1 MKPCLVIVLMA
12 ALLAPQVLHAQ
23 SGAQQIIKQ
32 RAKDLRDQNNARQGV
47 TPPASAPKSTSTTP
61 QQPAQAAPAQPL
73 TPQQQ
78 AMARLQAS
86 LSALRPGATVTPEM
100 KQQLTRDLVGVS
112 QATPKPSSQ
121 AVTRLSDDLATALS
135 QKLLSNVTRNRLA
148 QNLSAVLNPATT
160 QASQVPDIVSDI
172 QSIFESNGVP
182 ADDAKRAAESAKVAA
197 AELRKPASK

>member
-1 MKPCLVIVLMA
+1 MKPWLVII
-12 ALLAPQVLHAQ
+12 LLAVLVAPPALQAQ

-47 TPPASAPKSTSTTP
+47 TPPAAAPKTTSTP
-61 QQPAQAAPAQPL
+61 QQPAQAVPAQPL

-100 KQQLTRDLVGVS
+100 KQQLTRDLIGVS
-112 QATPKPSSQ
+112 QAASKPSTP
-121 AVTRLSDDLATALS
+121 AVTQLSEDLATALS
-135 QKLLSNVTRNRLA
+135 QKLLSGVTRNRLA
-148 QNLSAVLNPATT
+148 QNLSAILNPTAT
-160 QASQVPDIVSDI
+160 QGSQVQDIVADI

-182 ADDAKRAAESAKVAA
+182 AGDAKRAAESAKAVAG
-197 AELRKPASK
+197 ELRKPASK